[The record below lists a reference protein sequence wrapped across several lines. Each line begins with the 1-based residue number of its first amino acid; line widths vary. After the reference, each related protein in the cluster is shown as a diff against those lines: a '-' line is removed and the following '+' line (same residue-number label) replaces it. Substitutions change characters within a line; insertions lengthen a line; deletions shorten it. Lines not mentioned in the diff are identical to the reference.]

1 MLEQDFLKVRAWRST
16 YRLERVGWN
25 DKVDGLTTMN
35 PILDVRSELG
45 ATLPL
50 SNTIDTIFCGLGVHA
65 ILLNNIQDLIS

>member
-1 MLEQDFLKVRAWRST
+1 MLEQDFLKVRAWKQT

-25 DKVDGLTTMN
+25 DKVDRLTTTN
-35 PILDVRSELG
+35 PILDVRSKLG

-50 SNTIDTIFCGLGVHA
+50 SNTVDAIFCGLGVHT